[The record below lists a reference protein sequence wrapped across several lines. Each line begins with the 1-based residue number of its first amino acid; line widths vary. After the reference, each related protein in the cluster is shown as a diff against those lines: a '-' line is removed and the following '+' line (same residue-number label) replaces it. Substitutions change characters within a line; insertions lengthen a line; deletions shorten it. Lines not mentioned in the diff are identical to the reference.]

1 MTSKGTQSIAYATQ
15 QNVASCLDFPFE
27 SPDGHDLLYR
37 FTPLTRHVEFMS
49 KPWRPPAVRCQRSS
63 FQCPICLDVLSEP
76 VSTPCGHNFCGGC
89 IKRSWDGAVVC
100 QCPLCKETFFRRPA
114 LRVNT
119 TLREVAELVRTQ
131 RDRGHDLTPAQP
143 GEVPCDVCSGEGRL
157 RALKSCLDC
166 GVSFCALHLE
176 LHQRAPALQK
186 HELSEPLGDLEQR
199 VCAKHRRPLQLF
211 CRDDH
216 TCVCEFCIEG
226 EHKNHHTV
234 PLEEEG
240 KDRKSQLNQTQAE
253 LKTMI
258 QERQEKIAEIKQ
270 SVELS
275 RVSAEEEA
283 ASICD
288 LFSVLQQALERSRG
302 NLQGAL
308 EARQRAVETQA
319 HTLTSQLQQEIH
331 TLQERHT
338 HLEELTHTLDHLH
351 LLQVHTHTHTHTH
364 TQERHTHLEE
374 LTHTLD
380 HLHLLQV
387 YESMCV
393 LPPCRAWALVCVWS
407 YQDVS
412 SLRPLVSRL
421 EGLITREM
429 DDLHETQLKR
439 VQQFTELSK
448 VQQHAVDVTLD
459 ADSANAFLQLS
470 EDGRQ
475 VSCGPRRQ
483 KLADVAVRFER
494 AACVLGGQAF
504 AQRFYFQVAVAGKS
518 SWDVGVASE
527 AVTRKGKVK
536 ATPEAGYWTVAL
548 RRGAGLVA
556 KETNPVP
563 LAAGAGL
570 QMVGVFVDYPR
581 GVVSFYDVTSMSH
594 LYSFTGQRFTGK
606 LRPLLSPG
614 QREKGRNSAPLIIS
628 ADRPVT

>member
-1 MTSKGTQSIAYATQ
+1 MATSGSVLSADQ
-15 QNVASCLDFPFE
+15 
-27 SPDGHDLLYR
+27 
-37 FTPLTRHVEFMS
+37 
-49 KPWRPPAVRCQRSS
+49 

-76 VSTPCGHNFCGGC
+76 VSTPCGHNFCSGC
-89 IKRSWDGAVVC
+89 IKRSWDSAVVC

-131 RDRGHDLTPAQP
+131 RDSGHDLTPAQP
-143 GEVPCDVCSGEGRL
+143 GDVPCDICSGEGGSRL

-166 GVSFCALHLE
+166 GTSFCALHLE
-176 LHQRAPALQK
+176 LHQRAPALQR
-186 HELSEPLGDLEQR
+186 HMLSEPLADLEGR
-199 VCAKHRRPLQLF
+199 VCQKHRRPLELF

-216 TCVCEFCIEG
+216 MCVCQFCTEG
-226 EHKNHHTV
+226 EHKNHSTV

-240 KDRKSQLNQTQAE
+240 KDRKSLLNQTQVD
-253 LKTMI
+253 LKSMI
-258 QERQEKIAEIKQ
+258 QERQEKISEIKQ

-275 RVSAEEEA
+275 RVSAEAEA
-283 ASICD
+283 ASISE
-288 LFSVLQQALERSRG
+288 LFSVLVLVLERSRG

-308 EARQRAVETQA
+308 EARQHVVETQA
-319 HTLTSQLQQEIH
+319 NALTAQLEQEIH
-331 TLQERHT
+331 TLQSRHT
-338 HLEELTHTLDHLH
+338 QLEELTHTH
-351 LLQVHTHTHTHTH
+351 
-364 TQERHTHLEE
+364 
-374 LTHTLD
+374 D

-387 YESMCV
+387 YASMCV
-393 LPPCRAWALVCVWS
+393 LPPCRSWSLVYASMCVLPPCRSWSLVSVWS
-407 YQDVS
+407 YQDVN

-448 VQQHAVDVTLD
+448 VQQYAVDVTLD

-470 EDGRQ
+470 EDRRQ
-475 VSCGPRRQ
+475 VCCGQRRQ
-483 KLADVAVRFER
+483 KLQDVGAGRFDR
-494 AACVLGGQAF
+494 AACVLGSEAF
-504 AQRFYFQVAVAGKS
+504 AQRFYFQVAVGSKS

-536 ATPEAGYWTVAL
+536 ATPETGYWTVAL

-594 LYSFTGQRFTGK
+594 LYSFTGQRFTGR

-614 QREKGRNSAPLIIS
+614 QREKGRNSAPLVIS
-628 ADRPVT
+628 VDRPIT